1 MMLLIYILMMLKLAA
16 VSAYHIELKRFPTIN
31 PEPKYITLCYSY
43 DNFCG
48 NGNKMKK
55 CLESSNDN
63 EIKINITSARSGNTT
78 FYAYQMNKEHRA
90 PSRFALTTNQGG
102 KDVEY
107 CENTNKRNESG
118 NTVSVH
124 FNNGAIAFEL
134 KSVCENKNCTGV
146 VCEPCYNSPPVVK
159 ISVKEPVV
167 MDDNVTLTCHITAL
181 TDDTKIMWFVQN
193 ETFLIAINNNDKYKV
208 TTSKSQ
214 QLSNL
219 TITSVRHEDEMNYT
233 CKATNF
239 IQTGKSYPMHLSV
252 FENPIVNV
260 SKIIAAKAGTN
271 TTIWCEVPTSSK
283 VTGISW
289 IKNGRV
295 IQITNSTKYGGGTIS
310 SPSLEISNVQQVEEG
325 NYTCLA
331 TNPIGTGNQ
340 TVFLAIV
347 LDPIANISSESV
359 ILGNNITVSCYVHL
373 SIKETKITWLKN
385 DKIIQIKGNE
395 KYDAGTFSYEIY
407 HVQLEDEG
415 HYTCQAS
422 SPIGIVTSQPV
433 SLSVITFPIA
443 NISDIAPAKAG
454 TNITISCYVPSSSK
468 ATNITWLKD
477 GVIINITRNR
487 KYGGGTVSSPSL
499 LIYHLRLADE
509 GNYTCQAT
517 NIIDIGRSQ
526 PVFLTVNLVPPVVSI
541 SEIKPAV
548 MGTNITLICNIN
560 SLTEEIN
567 VTWFKNSVI
576 LNIHDTDTSH
586 TIGGSVFHQTLTL
599 NFLEVDDGGNYSCK
613 ATNKAG
619 DGLSKLV
626 HLSLFENV
634 TKETS
639 SLHTSGAH
647 IFSSYPLYSTETF
660 ESSKT
665 TYLSSYE
672 SPKRTLT
679 STKILQS
686 ISKIPVPT
694 ASVKHIEPTYFVQ
707 TSATTLY
714 NIHPSS
720 TSLTLQANSDNRT
733 NVNAWIITTVIICIV
748 EAIVITLV
756 VYIRWLKRK
765 QNIKDEMHRKIRDQ
779 QQEMMDNLTIGTQSV
794 ILGNGTYRG
803 TPSFIMDNG
812 TMGRHH
818 STLMETDNPMSED
831 YLYSEINKVPSDNHP
846 DIPNGGPRIETSHV
860 IEHPA
865 SEDYHYTEINKVRR
879 YNNPVVANG
888 VIHSN
893 HTDMSNET
901 AISDGKQQTE
911 KDNPIS
917 DEKQQ
922 QRNDKLCKD
931 ESPAIPNRM
940 LPEEP
945 SDDALNETEVTS
957 L

>member
-1 MMLLIYILMMLKLAA
+1 MLKLAA

-499 LIYHLRLADE
+499 QIYHLRLADE

-526 PVFLTVNLVPPVVSI
+526 PVFLTVNL
-541 SEIKPAV
+541 
-548 MGTNITLICNIN
+548 
-560 SLTEEIN
+560 
-567 VTWFKNSVI
+567 
-576 LNIHDTDTSH
+576 D
-586 TIGGSVFHQTLTL
+586 
-599 NFLEVDDGGNYSCK
+599 
-613 ATNKAG
+613 
-619 DGLSKLV
+619 
-626 HLSLFENV
+626 V

-812 TMGRHH
+812 T
-818 STLMETDNPMSED
+818 
-831 YLYSEINKVPSDNHP
+831 
-846 DIPNGGPRIETSHV
+846 
-860 IEHPA
+860 
-865 SEDYHYTEINKVRR
+865 
-879 YNNPVVANG
+879 
-888 VIHSN
+888 
-893 HTDMSNET
+893 
-901 AISDGKQQTE
+901 
-911 KDNPIS
+911 
-917 DEKQQ
+917 
-922 QRNDKLCKD
+922 
-931 ESPAIPNRM
+931 
-940 LPEEP
+940 
-945 SDDALNETEVTS
+945 
-957 L
+957 

>member
-1 MMLLIYILMMLKLAA
+1 
-16 VSAYHIELKRFPTIN
+16 
-31 PEPKYITLCYSY
+31 
-43 DNFCG
+43 
-48 NGNKMKK
+48 MKI
-55 CLESSNDN
+55 S
-63 EIKINITSARSGNTT
+63 IISARSGNTT
-78 FYAYQMNKEHRA
+78 FFAYETYREKRA
-90 PSRFALTTNQGG
+90 PSTFALTINQGG
-102 KDVEY
+102 KDVVY
-107 CENTNKRNESG
+107 CENITKRNESG
-118 NTVSVH
+118 STISVH

-167 MDDNVTLTCHITAL
+167 MYDNVTLTCHITSL
-181 TDDTKIMWFVQN
+181 TDDTKIVWFVQN
-193 ETFLIAINNNDKYKV
+193 ETLLRAINNNDKYKV

-260 SKIIAAKAGTN
+260 SKTITAKAGTN
-271 TTIWCEVPTSSK
+271 TTMWCEVSTSSK
-283 VTGISW
+283 AIGISW
-289 IKNGRV
+289 IKNGRI

-310 SPSLEISNVQQVEEG
+310 SPSLEISNVQQAEEG

-373 SIKETKITWLKN
+373 STKETNITWLKN
-385 DKIIQIKGNE
+385 DKIIQIKGSE
-395 KYDAGTFSYEIY
+395 KYDVGTFSYEIY

-499 LIYHLRLADE
+499 QIYHLRLADE

-526 PVFLTVNLVPPVVSI
+526 PVFLTVNL
-541 SEIKPAV
+541 
-548 MGTNITLICNIN
+548 
-560 SLTEEIN
+560 
-567 VTWFKNSVI
+567 
-576 LNIHDTDTSH
+576 D
-586 TIGGSVFHQTLTL
+586 
-599 NFLEVDDGGNYSCK
+599 
-613 ATNKAG
+613 
-619 DGLSKLV
+619 
-626 HLSLFENV
+626 V

-812 TMGRHH
+812 TLRTQRSILPLYATMGRHH

-846 DIPNGGPRIETSHV
+846 DIPNGGQRIETSHV

-888 VIHSN
+888 EIHSN
-893 HTDMSNET
+893 HTDMSNESP
-901 AISDGKQQTE
+901 ISDG
-911 KDNPIS
+911 
-917 DEKQQ
+917 KQQ

>member
-1 MMLLIYILMMLKLAA
+1 MMLLIYILIMLKLAA

-499 LIYHLRLADE
+499 QIYHLRLADE

-526 PVFLTVNLVPPVVSI
+526 PVFLTVNL
-541 SEIKPAV
+541 
-548 MGTNITLICNIN
+548 
-560 SLTEEIN
+560 
-567 VTWFKNSVI
+567 
-576 LNIHDTDTSH
+576 D
-586 TIGGSVFHQTLTL
+586 
-599 NFLEVDDGGNYSCK
+599 
-613 ATNKAG
+613 
-619 DGLSKLV
+619 
-626 HLSLFENV
+626 V

-812 TMGRHH
+812 T
-818 STLMETDNPMSED
+818 
-831 YLYSEINKVPSDNHP
+831 
-846 DIPNGGPRIETSHV
+846 
-860 IEHPA
+860 
-865 SEDYHYTEINKVRR
+865 
-879 YNNPVVANG
+879 
-888 VIHSN
+888 
-893 HTDMSNET
+893 
-901 AISDGKQQTE
+901 
-911 KDNPIS
+911 
-917 DEKQQ
+917 
-922 QRNDKLCKD
+922 
-931 ESPAIPNRM
+931 
-940 LPEEP
+940 
-945 SDDALNETEVTS
+945 
-957 L
+957 

>member
-526 PVFLTVNLVPPVVSI
+526 PVFLTVNL
-541 SEIKPAV
+541 
-548 MGTNITLICNIN
+548 
-560 SLTEEIN
+560 
-567 VTWFKNSVI
+567 
-576 LNIHDTDTSH
+576 D
-586 TIGGSVFHQTLTL
+586 
-599 NFLEVDDGGNYSCK
+599 
-613 ATNKAG
+613 
-619 DGLSKLV
+619 
-626 HLSLFENV
+626 V

-812 TMGRHH
+812 TLRTQRSILPLYATMGRHH